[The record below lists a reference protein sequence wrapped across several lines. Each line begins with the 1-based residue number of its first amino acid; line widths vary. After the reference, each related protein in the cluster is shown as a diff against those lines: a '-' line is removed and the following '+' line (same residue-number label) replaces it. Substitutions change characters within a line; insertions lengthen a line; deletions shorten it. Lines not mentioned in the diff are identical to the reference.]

1 MAEMRRRVAAEIRL
15 IAEELDSGHFDDCSF
30 RIEGIVLE
38 LSELGEEID
47 IDLSILDNLQQVA
60 HQIQHESVSATGNVG
75 GPGRPAFLL
84 PLQTIEAYVHMG
96 LTAGQIAS
104 VFGVSERT
112 IRRRMAQNGLRV
124 GDLYSSVD
132 DNDLDA
138 MVRDILLHHPNSGYK
153 LMVGHLNARGIYIQ
167 RQRVQDAMRRVDE
180 HGVAFR
186 TLRLNPRRR
195 RRYNVPGPNSLWHI
209 DGNHKLIRWR
219 IVVHGG
225 VDGYSRLIVYL
236 KAATNNRASTVL
248 TSFLEAVSVYGVPS
262 RVRSDKGGENVDV
275 AHFMIANRGQN
286 RNSFITG
293 RSVHNQRIERL
304 WRDVYSGVLD
314 LFYTIF
320 TNLEREGL
328 LNPDEDVHLFAL
340 HWCFLPLI
348 QRHLQFFKDSWNHHR
363 LRTEQN
369 QSPLQLWALHKH
381 VEVQDPAQVNSTE
394 YGVDWTGSYSHHQPG
409 LEIPEVQLQR
419 PLTEQELQRL
429 PTPEGPLSC
438 ALDIYL
444 ETVNLIEEIQ
454 S

>member
-293 RSVHNQRIERL
+293 RSVHNQRDIFSFLRTP
-304 WRDVYSGVLD
+304 GI
-314 LFYTIF
+314 TIDCAQSR
-320 TNLEREGL
+320 TNLLCSSGHFISMWKYKTLYRLTARSMELTGQGL
-328 LNPDEDVHLFAL
+328 TVTINQGLRFQRFSSNGHLPSRNFKDCQLQKAHCHVHLTF
-340 HWCFLPLI
+340 I
-348 QRHLQFFKDSWNHHR
+348 
-363 LRTEQN
+363 
-369 QSPLQLWALHKH
+369 
-381 VEVQDPAQVNSTE
+381 
-394 YGVDWTGSYSHHQPG
+394 
-409 LEIPEVQLQR
+409 
-419 PLTEQELQRL
+419 
-429 PTPEGPLSC
+429 
-438 ALDIYL
+438 
-444 ETVNLIEEIQ
+444 
-454 S
+454 